1 MRLIQYLGIIITV
14 LGCAMQKAPTGGE
27 DDVTPPEVLV
37 TSPPN
42 YSTNFTKNEIFIT
55 FDEYFTVKN
64 FSSQVIISPPLK
76 KKPEYKIKGRTLHLT
91 FEDTLLEN
99 TTYTFSFGK
108 AIQDITEGNVQSNF
122 KYVVTTGDYIDSLSL
137 SGKIVDAYTQQPVEG
152 VLAIF
157 HPEGSGDS
165 SLFNDLPIYY
175 GVTDKEGV
183 FDIENVKINKYQAFA
198 LIDKDNNY
206 ILSSA
211 NEKAG
216 FSDSLISA
224 GNRNIKF
231 KLFQESNKA
240 EFLNIRQ
247 KNGNLFVANFTNKPD
262 TFNVYVNDTTQLV
275 PRRAYESQWVTD
287 TNYFWLDSIGEFG
300 NKNFLVQW
308 SSEGVNHLDTSK
320 VFVRDQKSVK
330 WRSIPLQ
337 KDKVSPTEKTGFLST
352 QPLTILD
359 STKFLWKSSSDTG
372 QLHFVLSEANKKLLF
387 DEQLELGKSYKAI
400 ILPKAFVTIMG
411 DTLKDTT
418 IYPINVLTEED
429 LSIFNIQVNSTYD
442 ESLIFEFLT
451 DLDEEPLYRYT
462 FFQFLDKRII
472 QLKPGKYIMR
482 VIVDVNKNGEWDTG
496 NIIDKVQPE
505 PIIYHSAPVELRA
518 NWEIDLRW
526 NVTEPK

>member
-1 MRLIQYLGIIITV
+1 MRVIQYFALIIGV
-14 LGCAMQKAPTGGE
+14 LGCAMQQAPTGGE

-42 YSTNFTKNEIFIT
+42 YSTNFTKNEIYIT

-91 FEDTLLEN
+91 FDDTLLEN

-122 KYVVTTGDYIDSLSL
+122 KYVVTTGDFIDSLSL
-137 SGKIVDAYTQQPVEG
+137 SGKIVDAYSQKPIEG
-152 VLAIF
+152 ALAIF
-157 HPEGSGDS
+157 YPSDAGDS
-165 SLFNDLPIYY
+165 ALFSELPIYY
-175 GVTDKEGV
+175 GVTNAAGI
-183 FDIENVKINKYQAFA
+183 FDIENVKINQYQSFA

-216 FSDSLISA
+216 FSDSLITA
-224 GNRNIKF
+224 GNRNIRI

-247 KNGNLFVANFTNKPD
+247 KSGNLLVANFTNKPD
-262 TFNVYVNDTTQLV
+262 TFNIYIKDTTHLV
-275 PRRAYESQWVTD
+275 PRKAFESQWVTD
-287 TNYFWLDSIGEFG
+287 TNYFWLDTLGEFG
-300 NKNFLVQW
+300 NTNFLVQW
-308 SSEGVNHLDTSK
+308 VSEGVEHLDTSK
-320 VFVRDQKSVK
+320 VFIREQKSVK
-330 WRSIPLQ
+330 WRSVPLQ
-337 KDKVSPTEKTGFLST
+337 NGKVSPSEEIGIYST

-359 STKFLWKSSSDTG
+359 SAKFLWKSSSDTT
-372 QLHFVLSEANKKLLF
+372 LLNFSLSEANKKLLF
-387 DEQLELGKSYKAI
+387 AEDLELGKSYKAI
-400 ILPKAFVTIMG
+400 ILPKAFVTLMG
-411 DTLKDTT
+411 DTLKDTAF
-418 IYPINVLTEED
+418 YPINVLTEED
-429 LSIFNIQVNSTYD
+429 LSFFNIQVNSTYD

-451 DLDEEPLYRYT
+451 DIDKEPLYRYS
-462 FFQFLDKRII
+462 FYQYLDKRII

-496 NIIDKVQPE
+496 NILEKVQPE
-505 PIIYHSAPVELRA
+505 PMIYHSNPVELRA

-526 NVTEPK
+526 NVTEPQ